1 MLIKKHVFNNE
12 KILISDI
19 LFAETTNFTKTEKDS
34 CFRFFCTN
42 SSLKSENYYFCKNDK
57 NNKRIRNE
65 SLQEYLRKVSSPNEM
80 SQFLVEQINWKM
92 QIFTYNDGNITDKS
106 YSILSGSK
114 KICKSCHCP
123 SNSGPRPTKFISKNR
138 SIFIIIGSLALIGNG
153 ILIPLEVFTFL
164 RNPNME
170 KERKIYKLL
179 LINLC
184 CADFLMGVYITV
196 FSSLRSY
203 SNYEFNFD
211 LCNALGVIS
220 ITSNQVSVTILV
232 LISTYRLYGIL
243 FPYKHVRLKIV
254 LILLCFTW
262 VFWIVIACLPTLNYN
277 VFSFSFSRAIKVIK
291 DKPLTIKFP
300 RVFSFFND
308 LSKHAANLPEDFAYL
323 VKNITYFKSNKVIFN
338 AIKSFDIADL
348 SQNNWEIFG
357 YFVPGTACTID
368 FLVANRHE
376 YKVYVLSL
384 LLFNLISF
392 LFIFITCFIILKQLE
407 VSTNA
412 FSCIFGKNQQRV
424 NIGERHKSF
433 ENQKIMSKLML
444 IVLTDFVCWVPI
456 CTIGLYYFIQSL
468 TTSECSFCLF
478 NNLRRWVAIVVLI
491 LIPINSIINP
501 FIYSINIWFD
511 IFKYCKNKVVF
522 SVDVWHSAN
531 THSSVS

>member
-1 MLIKKHVFNNE
+1 ME
-12 KILISDI
+12 K
-19 LFAETTNFTKTEKDS
+19 NS
-34 CFRFFCTN
+34 CFQFSCPN
-42 SSLKSENYYFCKNDK
+42 SSIDTSNYYFCKHDIKSNQ
-57 NNKRIRNE
+57 IG
-65 SLQEYLRKVSSPNEM
+65 SLEEHLSKVSNPDEL
-80 SQFLVEQINWKM
+80 SQFLIDRVKWKLNVY
-92 QIFTYNDGNITDKS
+92 QENNGNLNKS
-106 YSILSGSK
+106 NSILFGSK
-114 KICKSCHCP
+114 ALCKSCHCP
-123 SNSGPRPTKFISKNR
+123 RPSILTTTKFVTKYR
-138 SIFIIIGSLALIGNG
+138 PIFIIIGLLALVGNG
-153 ILIPLEVFTFL
+153 ILLPFEIYNFFKRRA
-164 RNPNME
+164 RN
-170 KERKIYKLL
+170 KENQIYRVLL
-179 LINLC
+179 LNLC

-243 FPYKHVRLKIV
+243 FPYKHVHLKIV
-254 LILLCFTW
+254 LFLLCFTW

-277 VFSFSFSRAIKVIK
+277 VFSFSFSRAIKVIRGK
-291 DKPLTIKFP
+291 IKPKPLTIIFP
-300 RVFSFFND
+300 RVFAFFND
-308 LSKHAANLPEDFAYL
+308 LSKHASYLPEDFAYL

-338 AIKSFDIADL
+338 AIKSFGIADL

-357 YFVPGTACTID
+357 YFVPNTACTID

-376 YKVYVLSL
+376 YKIYVLSL

-433 ENQKIMSKLML
+433 ENQKIISKLML

-468 TTSECSFCLF
+468 TTSECNFCLF
-478 NNLRRWVAIVVLI
+478 KNLRRWVFTVSLV

-501 FIYSINIWFD
+501 FIYSINYWKNIVKNC
-511 IFKYCKNKVVF
+511 KY
-522 SVDVWHSAN
+522 SD
-531 THSSVS
+531 SSSHVGSTLVTTV

>member
-1 MLIKKHVFNNE
+1 M
-12 KILISDI
+12 LISDI
-19 LFAETTNFTKTEKDS
+19 LFAETINFTITEKDS

-42 SSLKSENYYFCKNDK
+42 SSLKSENYYFCKYDK

-114 KICKSCHCP
+114 KICTSCHCP

-153 ILIPLEVFTFL
+153 ILISLEVFTFS

-179 LINLC
+179 LLNLC
-184 CADFLMGVYITV
+184 CADLLMGIYVTV

-203 SNYEFNFD
+203 SISKFNFD

-232 LISTYRLYGIL
+232 LISAYRLYGIL
-243 FPYKHVRLKIV
+243 FPYKHVHLKTV
-254 LILLCFTW
+254 LFLLCFTW

-277 VFSFSFSRAIKVIK
+277 VLSFSFSRAIKVIK
-291 DKPLTIKFP
+291 GKPIKFP
-300 RVFSFFND
+300 RVFAFFSD
-308 LSKHAANLPEDFAYL
+308 LSKHAANLPEDFAYV

-338 AIKSFDIADL
+338 AIKSFGIADL

-357 YFVPGTACTID
+357 YFVPATACTID

-376 YKVYVLSL
+376 YKIYVLSL

-392 LFIFITCFIILKQLE
+392 LFIFITCLMILKQLAM
-407 VSTNA
+407 S
-412 FSCIFGKNQQRV
+412 SDIFFCNLGNNQKKV

-433 ENQKIMSKLML
+433 ENQKIISKLML

-468 TTSECSFCLF
+468 TTSECNFCYF
-478 NNLRRWVAIVVLI
+478 NNLRRWVFTVSSV

-501 FIYSINIWFD
+501 FIYSINIWSNL
-511 IFKYCKNKVVF
+511 FKYCKNKVLF
-522 SVDVWHSAN
+522 FVDVWHSAN
-531 THSSVS
+531 THSIVS